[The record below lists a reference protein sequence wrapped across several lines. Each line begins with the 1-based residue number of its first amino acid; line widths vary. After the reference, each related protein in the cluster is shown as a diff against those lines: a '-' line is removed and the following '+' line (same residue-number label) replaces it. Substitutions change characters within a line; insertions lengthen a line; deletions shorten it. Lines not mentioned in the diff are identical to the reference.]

1 MARSVY
7 LDRLVTNYTPTVLM
21 SWNGTVATWTIPY
34 SVALDGSEGTLVMI
48 RADTFLPLGAIQ
60 TAPNQFSIATVVDL
74 TALDVFIGVTY
85 ESLYRLST
93 IFPRKQDQAQ
103 TAETRGRL
111 NVGFLGVT
119 LEDSTDLTVRVSGD
133 GRNPIDNVFKQASPT
148 DAKVRVPV
156 MGKNDRTTIE
166 LLTDTYGPFNLA
178 EIVWEGD
185 LIITGRETQR

>member
-1 MARSVY
+1 MVRSVY
-7 LDRLVTNYTPTVLM
+7 LDRLVTNYTPSVLM
-21 SWNGTVATWTIPY
+21 VWTGTVATWTIPY
-34 SVALDGSEGTLVMI
+34 NVALDGSEGNLVI
-48 RADTFLPLGAIQ
+48 VRADTFVPIAA
-60 TAPNQFSIATVVDL
+60 THSAPNVLTINTVVDL

-119 LEDSTDLTVRVSGD
+119 LEDSTDLTVRVTGD
-133 GRNPIDNVFKQASPT
+133 GRSPIDNVFKQASPT